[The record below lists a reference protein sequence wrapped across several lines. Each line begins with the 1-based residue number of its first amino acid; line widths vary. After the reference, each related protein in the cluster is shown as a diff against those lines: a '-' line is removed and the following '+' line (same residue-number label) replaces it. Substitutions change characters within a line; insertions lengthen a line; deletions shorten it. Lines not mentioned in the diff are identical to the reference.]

1 MNLLPFST
9 TLQDNL
15 RCLFSLPSPFF
26 CSEIKIENGGYL
38 LFLYLTDRKKY
49 VAESLGR
56 NFISF
61 GFVLDF
67 CRREKCLILLSYL
80 IFKSSTEHFIC
91 YVFSRASSEKCL
103 QYQKQLLMFPC
114 PPLYHKPYYHHSHF
128 DSSYL
133 LHHVFTKQELTCNVG
148 DSSGVSS
155 NLALSLSKK
164 RILILNK
171 NNTSL
176 KFGSSST
183 SEIFPWGEKKTTTRF
198 FFLCSEKLRE

>member
-1 MNLLPFST
+1 
-9 TLQDNL
+9 
-15 RCLFSLPSPFF
+15 
-26 CSEIKIENGGYL
+26 
-38 LFLYLTDRKKY
+38 
-49 VAESLGR
+49 
-56 NFISF
+56 
-61 GFVLDF
+61 
-67 CRREKCLILLSYL
+67 
-80 IFKSSTEHFIC
+80 
-91 YVFSRASSEKCL
+91 
-103 QYQKQLLMFPC
+103 MFPC

-133 LHHVFTKQELTCNVG
+133 LHHVFTKQGLTCNVG
-148 DSSGVSS
+148 DSFGVSS

-198 FFLCSEKLRE
+198 FFLCCSEKLREWLLFSLLINPKWLQEFCSNFLKNHFGNKSKYAF